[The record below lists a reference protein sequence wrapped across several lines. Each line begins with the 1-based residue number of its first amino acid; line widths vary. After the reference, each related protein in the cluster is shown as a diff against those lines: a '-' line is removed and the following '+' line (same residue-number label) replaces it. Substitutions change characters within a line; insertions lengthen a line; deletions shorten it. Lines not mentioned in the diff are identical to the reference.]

1 MVNFKCSPT
10 DSQME
15 QRQKHLEWKSAQKK
29 NKIMTNSTNN
39 ISVDI
44 SMNSQKLE
52 KVTSS
57 KYLVATLCKDGTCSA
72 EIRIRIAS
80 ALAAMT
86 ELNRI

>member
-1 MVNFKCSPT
+1 M
-10 DSQME
+10 
-15 QRQKHLEWKSAQKK
+15 
-29 NKIMTNSTNN
+29 NN
-39 ISVDI
+39 ISAII